1 MWKPSKDE
9 VLVSEKFASI
19 VVALAN
25 ISDKLYDL
33 KTEIAEIRTE
43 IGQIQTKQS
52 FTTKPLL
59 DKEDYD

>member
-33 KTEIAEIRTE
+33 KAEIAEIRTE